1 MIGIVKIIKTEKE
14 ESEEEEVD
22 IGQVEDLRFKKSKHT
37 YMACKALEWNVDG
50 RMDVLVYVYK
60 TLKQ

>member
-37 YMACKALEWNVDG
+37 YMACKAIE
-50 RMDVLVYVYK
+50 
-60 TLKQ
+60 